1 MRFALFA
8 TLAMLTVAG
17 PALAADPVEGLWLIE
32 TGRAKVLIA
41 PCETQPAKLCGHTV
55 WLKTLVGDDGKP
67 RHDQENPNP
76 ARRGDP
82 LMGMQVIRDFRQAA
96 PSRWTGGKIYDPNTG
111 KTYDAKLRL
120 NPNGTLKVEG
130 CVLIICQAQ
139 TWTRTS

>member
-1 MRFALFA
+1 MRIALLAGLAALSAA
-8 TLAMLTVAG
+8 T

-41 PCETQPAKLCGHTV
+41 PCESQPAKLCGHTV

-82 LMGMQVIRDFRQAA
+82 LMGMQVLRDFRQVAA
-96 PSRWTGGKIYDPNTG
+96 GRWSGGKVYDPNTG
-111 KTYDAKLRL
+111 KTYDSKMRINAD
-120 NPNGTLKVEG
+120 GTLKLEG
-130 CVLIICQAQ
+130 CVLVICRAQ
-139 TWTRTS
+139 TWKRTS